1 MYTTKKRG
9 IIMIVIAIIMN
20 LGLSLMVYF
29 FKLPMWLDTVGT
41 IYISIIMGS
50 AFGFCVGLANNVMF
64 SGFLY
69 GYNSISYY
77 FVSFYVAFVAGRN
90 AGAPQ
95 KMSINKWI
103 ILGIKIFFGS
113 VIIATGLS
121 LWLDSGIPSDYWG
134 QRIYNYLDFAG
145 YPNVISSA
153 VAILIIKAIDVIMS
167 LLLTRVAIHF
177 TPEKM
182 LSDKY
187 CVDLYKTRGY

>member
-9 IIMIVIAIIMN
+9 IQMILIAVFLN

-29 FKLPMWLDTVGT
+29 LKLPMWLDTVGT
-41 IYISIIMGS
+41 IYISVIMGS
-50 AFGFCVGLANNVMF
+50 AFGFCVGLVNNVIF

-69 GYNSISYY
+69 GYNSILYY
-77 FVSFYVAFVAGRN
+77 FVSFFVAFVSGRYAVTIKN
-90 AGAPQ
+90 MRIQRWFVLGIQ
-95 KMSINKWI
+95 
-103 ILGIKIFFGS
+103 ILGGS

-145 YPNVISSA
+145 YPHVISSA

-177 TPEKM
+177 TPEKL